1 MESII
6 KIAAVAGQS
15 VKEFA
20 RKIVPVVIP
29 DDRALVQL
37 AKAGDEKAF
46 GELVKRY
53 QHFIVRMAYA
63 YLGDNESAKDAA
75 QDIFIKAYEG
85 LPYLENELIFK
96 SWLYRIGRNH
106 CLNLVHR
113 RKIENSYQA
122 DSEICRESDIDIKLI
137 LRKGIGRLDDLSQ
150 EILILRYYHDLK
162 YEEMSELLAIPL
174 SSVKVRLFRAKKSLK
189 AVLGESNHEVR

>member
-6 KIAAVAGQS
+6 KIASLAGQS

-20 RKIVPVVIP
+20 RKIIPIVIP
-29 DDRALVQL
+29 DDESLVI
-37 AKAGDEKAF
+37 ASRGGDERAF

-53 QHFIVRMAYA
+53 QQFVIRQAYG

-85 LPYLENELIFK
+85 LPYLENARIFK

-113 RKIENSYQA
+113 RKVEDDYKVIPGASSNP
-122 DSEICRESDIDIKLI
+122 DIDLKLI
-137 LRKGIGRLDDLSQ
+137 VRKQIGRLDENDR
-150 EILILRYYHDLK
+150 EILILRYFQDLK
-162 YEEMSELLAIPL
+162 YEEIAKLLNIPL
-174 SSVKVRLFRAKKSLK
+174 SSVKVRLHRAKQSLK
-189 AVLGESNHEVR
+189 LSLGRSADEVR

>member
-6 KIAAVAGQS
+6 KIASLTGQS

-20 RKIVPVVIP
+20 RRIIPIVIP
-29 DDRALVQL
+29 DDEALVI
-37 AKAGDEKAF
+37 ASREGDEKAF

-53 QHFIVRMAYA
+53 QQFVIRQAYG
-63 YLGDNESAKDAA
+63 YLGDNDSARDAA

-85 LPYLENELIFK
+85 LPYLENGRIFK

-113 RKIENSYQA
+113 RKIEEDHRVIPEETCNPNT
-122 DSEICRESDIDIKLI
+122 DLKLVI
-137 LRKGIGRLDDLSQ
+137 RKQIGYLAEKDR
-150 EILILRYYHDLK
+150 EILILRYYQDLK
-162 YEEMSELLAIPL
+162 YEEIADLLNIPL
-174 SSVKVRLFRAKKSLK
+174 SNVKARLHRAKQSLK
-189 AVLGESNHEVR
+189 ISLGGGQ

>member
-6 KIAAVAGQS
+6 KIASLTGQS

-20 RKIVPVVIP
+20 RRIIPIVIP
-29 DDRALVQL
+29 DDEALVI
-37 AKAGDEKAF
+37 ASREGDEKAF

-53 QHFIVRMAYA
+53 QQFVIRQAYG

-85 LPYLENELIFK
+85 LPYLENERIFK

-113 RKIENSYQA
+113 RKIEEDHKVIPEGTSNPNT
-122 DSEICRESDIDIKLI
+122 DLKLVI
-137 LRKGIGRLDDLSQ
+137 RKQIGHLAEKDR
-150 EILILRYYHDLK
+150 EILILRYFQDLK
-162 YEEMSELLAIPL
+162 YEEIADLLNIPL
-174 SSVKVRLFRAKKSLK
+174 SSVKVRLHRAKQSLK
-189 AVLGESNHEVR
+189 ISLGDGQ